1 MLSFAGVFEVEQ
13 VRLLAILKLM
23 PRAAEPE
30 FIVDSKG
37 RKRKVV
43 LAVEEYEELLEDLHD
58 LSVALAR
65 RDELLIPWEELK
77 RELKADGV

>member
-1 MLSFAGVFEVEQ
+1 MARV
-13 VRLLAILKLM
+13 
-23 PRAAEPE
+23 AEPE
-30 FIVDSKG
+30 FIIDSRG

-43 LAVEEYEELLEDLHD
+43 LAVEAYEELLEDLHD